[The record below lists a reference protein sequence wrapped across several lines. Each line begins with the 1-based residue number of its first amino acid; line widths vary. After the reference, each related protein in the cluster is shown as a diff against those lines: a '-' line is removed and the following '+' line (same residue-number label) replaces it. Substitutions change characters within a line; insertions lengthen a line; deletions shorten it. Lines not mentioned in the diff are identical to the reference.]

1 MLYPSQLR
9 PTVGKLRLADI
20 NFVGLVLNR
29 NITKKL
35 RLYFI
40 VKVLTCVVFVS
51 LFTSFN

>member
-1 MLYPSQLR
+1 MTLIYFRHHECCIQ
-9 PTVGKLRLADI
+9 ADI

-40 VKVLTCVVFVS
+40 VKALTCVVFVS